1 MKRIIMIQKYV
12 LPIFLKLNSVS
23 FYLNQEAVI
32 YAKGQSAGNSG
43 RYLLV

>member
-1 MKRIIMIQKYV
+1 MKRRRVFQKFV

-23 FYLNQEAVI
+23 FYLNQEVVI
-32 YAKGQSAGNSG
+32 YAKCQSAGNSG